1 MFQKFLRKPRDFP
14 GGPGVKTSPSG
25 VESVGS
31 IPDQGAKVTHASRP
45 KNVKQKHYYNRF
57 KKDFKKWSTLKKKK
71 NLKQKKAHVS
81 DLTHWIYKLCI

>member
-45 KNVKQKHYYNRF
+45 KNVKQKHYYNKF

-71 NLKQKKAHVS
+71 SKTEESPCLWPYPLNL
-81 DLTHWIYKLCI
+81 

>member
-14 GGPGVKTSPSG
+14 GGPVVKTSPSG
-25 VESVGS
+25 VESVGL

-45 KNVKQKHYYNRF
+45 KNVKQKHCYNKF
-57 KKDFKKWSTLKKKK
+57 KKDFKKWSTLKKK

-81 DLTHWIYKLCI
+81 DLTH